1 MRCLT
6 RSWWSSKLRGKVRLR
21 CPFKALADLSG
32 LGVQVPTQGFTRIP
46 PRGGSCGLAA
56 PHVGK
61 LVKIG
66 FLIAGLVESAPL
78 GVLSLLQSYVLI
90 WACLYYKM
98 TLRHVGQMTSKWFG
112 ESCACACC
120 QDCWTRE
127 YTLLCTLIMVFRSEP
142 FWIWDINMPWS
153 NGFNLGS
160 NSLVSFACSGHVHP
174 NGGIEPFWFWHRAL
188 ERASQFGLKQGAWIT
203 RLQMLQFCVGIPFAA
218 AVLPKIFA
226 ALLEMAGSFLLLRFS
241 NLVKKN

>member
-1 MRCLT
+1 
-6 RSWWSSKLRGKVRLR
+6 
-21 CPFKALADLSG
+21 
-32 LGVQVPTQGFTRIP
+32 
-46 PRGGSCGLAA
+46 
-56 PHVGK
+56 
-61 LVKIG
+61 
-66 FLIAGLVESAPL
+66 
-78 GVLSLLQSYVLI
+78 
-90 WACLYYKM
+90 
-98 TLRHVGQMTSKWFG
+98 
-112 ESCACACC
+112 
-120 QDCWTRE
+120 
-127 YTLLCTLIMVFRSEP
+127 
-142 FWIWDINMPWS
+142 MPWS

-241 NLVKKN
+241 NLVKKTSLHRAVFLLGSVCFKPKDLSENFSVS